1 MSSRLRGVFDVP
13 RFNREYDGGIAADD
27 DANAGLA
34 AVAGDGD
41 GSVNAPKNALTNAF
55 VRILSGT
62 SSRMNENVRRW
73 SIRLSSIISHRVI
86 SEHARTSITSRC

>member
-1 MSSRLRGVFDVP
+1 MP
-13 RFNREYDGGIAADD
+13 RFNRAYDGGIAADD

-62 SSRMNENVRRW
+62 SSRMAENVKRW
-73 SIRLSSIISHRVI
+73 SIKLYVQKERESATCPVRTRPERFHLVVLKLRLL
-86 SEHARTSITSRC
+86 